1 MRIRDHLAKKRRVVF
16 LTAFICWLAFGIAGF
31 IGSQSKQAGLPPLML
46 LAFVGLM
53 GCVLFMLFGLR
64 CPNCKNNLGYTIQW
78 PATFWRISDKLKFC
92 PFCGVELDKDM
103 KDLRTGG

>member
-1 MRIRDHLAKKRRVVF
+1 MRIRDYLAKKRRFVF
-16 LTAFICWLAFGIAGF
+16 LAAFICWLAFGIAGF
-31 IGSQSKQAGLPPLML
+31 IGSQSKQAGLPPLVL
-46 LAFVGLM
+46 FAFAGLM